1 MPQINPIHRISFAI
15 VMLTIS
21 LLVFSDLV
29 GLMPNKHN
37 SALDVRKQMSE
48 ALAIQLS
55 QLAAADEFHVLE
67 STLHAIV
74 SRNEEI
80 LSAALRRS
88 DGKALSEYGDHQ
100 AYWGDYRAQNS
111 TLTHVRVPIIQGS
124 RQWGVVEIRFA
135 DLYSGNLTSYLQ
147 HSLVGLV
154 IFIGVF
160 GFVSYMLFLRRALKA
175 LDPSSVVPDRVRSAF
190 DLMAEGIAIL
200 DEKGQLVLANAALA
214 ERLGVEPR
222 DLLGKDLSTMKWR
235 ARDKDS
241 KFPWEESRLNKTRQ
255 MGMPLLLENEEDAE
269 DLTIFTV
276 NSAPILD
283 NKDNPRGV
291 FVTFDDMTVL
301 EKKNDELTNA
311 LEQLTISKAEI
322 VRQNEELHY
331 LANRDPMT
339 GTLNRRALFEGFN
352 RLLAEAR
359 TNGHPVS
366 VMMIDIDHFKLVN
379 DTYGHAVGDQVIKL
393 VARILEDQ
401 TREHDLVGRYGGEE
415 FVVAMPETSLDQAEQ
430 FAERIRKTILSM
442 TEKDAVQVKRL
453 TASLG
458 ISTLDEDTNSPDTLI
473 DLADQ
478 ALYQA
483 KSSGRNRVVR
493 SDQLR
498 EDGAPVE
505 EKYAS
510 NEKEQQNLL
519 AKINKLKRLAADRK
533 VALEHGLMYDAETGL
548 PNRNLL
554 KSRIVE
560 AVARHRRQGGYGAVI
575 SLYIN
580 AYEMVVNA
588 YGYESANAFITN
600 IAKMLHSHLRITD
613 TVAQSD
619 DGDLDFYRV
628 GSAEL
633 GILLSDLD
641 TKASVIS
648 VLARVEKLLEKPI
661 EVSGTSFLPRAEMG
675 IALHPTDGDQPDAL
689 LSNASAARNFTD
701 HQPANHRFSFY
712 SERMNELARELL
724 TTEAEMQRALEQ
736 DELELWYQPKVS
748 GETGRIEG
756 LEALVRWRHPQRGI
770 VFPDKFIPI
779 AEQSDL
785 INRIGLWV
793 IKAAIRQLK
802 QWNGT
807 TLQDIRIA
815 VNVSPRQFLDAH
827 FTDHMDSILK
837 AHPEAPG
844 KLDMELTEGVLLKNP
859 EHAKTVM
866 ETLASRGMHLYL
878 DDFGTGYASL
888 SYLKQLPLHA
898 LKIDRSFT
906 QEIVSS
912 PQERAIVSSI
922 INVADGLDLDVVA
935 EGIESEEQLQMMS
948 ELGCRQFQGYYFSRP
963 VPATDIVDFINKMHN
978 AA

>member
-1 MPQINPIHRISFAI
+1 
-15 VMLTIS
+15 MLTIS

-37 SALDVRKQMSE
+37 SALEVRKQMSE

-55 QLAAADEFHVLE
+55 QLAAASEFHVLE

-74 SRNEEI
+74 SRNKEI

-100 AYWGDYRAQNS
+100 VHWGDYRAQKS

-124 RQWGVVEIRFA
+124 RKWGVVEIRFA
-135 DLYSGNLTSYLQ
+135 DLYTGNLSSYLH

-154 IFIGVF
+154 IFVGVF
-160 GFVSYMLFLRRALKA
+160 GFISYMLFLRRALKA

-214 ERLGVEPR
+214 ERLEVEPK

-235 ARDKDS
+235 TRDSDTR
-241 KFPWEESRLNKTRQ
+241 FPWEESRLNKTRQ
-255 MGMPLLLENEEDAE
+255 IGMPLLLENGKDEN
-269 DLTIFTV
+269 DLKIFTV

-283 NKDNPRGV
+283 SKNNPRGV
-291 FVTFDDMTVL
+291 FITFDDMTVL
-301 EKKNDELTNA
+301 EKKNNELTNA
-311 LEQLTISKAEI
+311 LEQLTHSKAEI

-331 LANRDPMT
+331 LATRDPMT
-339 GTLNRRALFEGFN
+339 GVLNRRALFESFN
-352 RLLAEAR
+352 RLLSESR
-359 TNGHPVS
+359 TNGEPLS
-366 VMMIDIDHFKLVN
+366 AMMIDIDHFKLVN
-379 DTYGHAVGDQVIKL
+379 DTYGHAVGDQVIKM

-415 FVVAMPETSLDQAEQ
+415 FVVAMPGTSLDQAEH
-430 FAERIRKTILSM
+430 FAERIRKTILS
-442 TEKDAVQVKRL
+442 TSETDAVLVKRL

-458 ISTLDEDTNSPDTLI
+458 VSTLNEEIDAPDVLI

-498 EDGAPVE
+498 DDGAPAE
-505 EKYAS
+505 EKHARD
-510 NEKEQQNLL
+510 EKEQKKLL

-533 VALEHGLMYDAETGL
+533 IALEQGLMYDADTGL

-588 YGYESANAFITN
+588 YGYEAANAFITN
-600 IAKMLHSHLRITD
+600 IAKMLHAHLRITD

-619 DGDLDFYRV
+619 DGGLDFYRL

-633 GILLSDLD
+633 GILLTDLS
-641 TKASVIS
+641 TKANVVS
-648 VLARVEKLLEKPI
+648 VLARIEKLLERPV
-661 EVSGTSFLPRAEMG
+661 EVNGTSFLPRAEMG
-675 IALHPTDGDQPDAL
+675 VALHPTDGDQAEAL

-701 HQPANHRFSFY
+701 QQPANHRFSFY

-724 TTEAEMQRALEQ
+724 TTEAELQKALEQ

-748 GETGRIEG
+748 GETGRISG
-756 LEALVRWRHPQRGI
+756 LEALIRWRHPEHGI

-785 INRIGLWV
+785 INRLGFWV
-793 IKAAIRQLK
+793 FKAAVKQLK
-802 QWNGT
+802 LWAGT
-807 TLQDIRIA
+807 PLEGIRVA

-827 FTDHMDSILK
+827 FIEHVDSIFQS
-837 AHPEAPG
+837 HPEAAG
-844 KLDMELTEGVLLKNP
+844 KLDLELTEGVLLRNP
-859 EHAKTVM
+859 DHAKNLM
-866 ETLASRGMHLYL
+866 EKLAAQGMHLYL

-888 SYLKQLPLHA
+888 NYLKHLPLHA

-906 QEIVSS
+906 QEIVASQ
-912 PQERAIVSSI
+912 QERAIVSSI
-922 INVADGLDLDVVA
+922 INVATGLNLGVVA
-935 EGIESEEQLQMMS
+935 EGVESEEQVQIMS
-948 ELGCRQFQGYYFSRP
+948 DLGCGQFQGYYFSRP
-963 VPATDIVDFINKMHN
+963 VPADEIVAIIEKTNV